1 MQNPERVELVRLRLG
16 LTKIGFAKALGVDR
30 KTIQRFYS
38 GDELSD
44 VVMARLCQI
53 AKYPKEFFEKPSFE
67 YPNPD
72 GVSFRSLRS
81 LTASARDSAL
91 AAGALA
97 FEVDDWITA
106 RFELPQHTVP
116 RVNNRSPADAA
127 AAVRSCWGIGYR
139 PISNMVNLLESR
151 GVRVFSLVEETR
163 HLDAYSF
170 WRNEKPY
177 VFLNTLKTPE
187 HSRFDAAHE
196 LGHLVMHRHTG
207 SAHKSAEDEA
217 HTFASAFLMPR
228 ADLLAQIPRVTSLN
242 DLIEA
247 KKRWRV
253 SVAALNYALHKIGV
267 ISSWHYRGYCIELN
281 KLGRSNEPNGIEP
294 ETSQVWAKVLTA
306 LWREGVTLGHIASEL
321 ALPEKELS
329 NLLFGIAAP
338 PLSSK
343 SSAGALRLV
352 GASTP

>member
-16 LTKIGFAKALGVDR
+16 LTKIGFAKTLGVDR
-30 KTIQRFYS
+30 KTIQRFYD
-38 GDELSD
+38 GDELSEAM
-44 VVMARLCQI
+44 MARLCQI
-53 AKYPKEFFEKPSFE
+53 SGYPEDFFEKPSVE

-81 LTASARDSAL
+81 LIASARDSAL
-91 AAGALA
+91 AAAALA
-97 FEVDDWITA
+97 FEIDDWITA
-106 RFELPQHTVP
+106 RFDLPQHTLP
-116 RVNNRSPADAA
+116 QVNNRSPADAA
-127 AAVRSCWGIGYR
+127 AAVRSYWGIGTR
-139 PISNMVNLLESR
+139 PIGNMLNLLEAR

-170 WRNEKPY
+170 WRNDKPY
-177 VFLNTLKTPE
+177 IFLNTLKTPE

-228 ADLLAQIPRVTSLN
+228 ADLLAHMPTVRSLS

-267 ISSWHYRGYCIELN
+267 ISSWHYRGNYIELN
-281 KLGRSNEPNGIEP
+281 KGGRHVEPNGIQP
-294 ETSQVWAKVLTA
+294 ETSQVWTKVLTA
-306 LWREGVTLGHIASEL
+306 LWREGTTLGHLAREL
-321 ALPEKELS
+321 SIPERELS
-329 NLLFGIAAP
+329 NLLFGIVAP
-338 PLSSK
+338 PPS
-343 SSAGALRLV
+343 GQALPSMGLRIIK
-352 GASTP
+352 

>member
-16 LTKIGFAKALGVDR
+16 LTKIGFAQALGVDR

-38 GDELSD
+38 GDELSETL
-44 VVMARLCQI
+44 MTRLCQLSG
-53 AKYPKEFFEKPSFE
+53 YPKTFFEKPSFE

-97 FEVDDWITA
+97 FEIDDWITA
-106 RFELPQHTVP
+106 RFDLPRHTLPQ
-116 RVNNRSPADAA
+116 VNNKSPTDAA
-127 AAVRSCWGIGYR
+127 ASVRSYWGIGTR
-139 PISNMVNLLESR
+139 PIANMVNLLESH

-170 WRNEKPY
+170 WRNDKPY

-196 LGHLVMHRHTG
+196 LGHLIMHRHTG
-207 SAHKSAEDEA
+207 SGHKSAEDEA
-217 HTFASAFLMPR
+217 HAFASAFLMAR
-228 ADLLAQIPRVTSLN
+228 ADLLAHLPRINSLN
-242 DLIEA
+242 GLIEA

-253 SVAALNYALHKIGV
+253 S
-267 ISSWHYRGYCIELN
+267 
-281 KLGRSNEPNGIEP
+281 
-294 ETSQVWAKVLTA
+294 
-306 LWREGVTLGHIASEL
+306 
-321 ALPEKELS
+321 
-329 NLLFGIAAP
+329 
-338 PLSSK
+338 
-343 SSAGALRLV
+343 
-352 GASTP
+352 